1 MKLSKT
7 NRRLMAALLC
17 GALILGTGTLPTK
30 VDAASSSEIQ
40 GQIDELQRK
49 SDEFDAQ
56 LSELEQQKNA
66 NLDDINAL
74 IDEKMRLDKE
84 VFLLYSQIDNMNEQI
99 AAYGVMIADQQ
110 QKLDEATARYQEL
123 SEKNLERVRTM
134 EEDGSLSYWSVL
146 FKASS
151 FADFLDRLNM
161 IEEINAADQ
170 RRLQDLDQAHKEV
183 EQYRSELL
191 AQKDALQVKK
201 DDLAAKR
208 DDLAEKS
215 AEKDALLETLLA
227 RGDEYKEAMANISA
241 AKQAN
246 MDEIAQKNDELAEA
260 QYREWLATSVATT
273 APTTRPTETT
283 DPDNP
288 DEPTT
293 PVAPSDSYWIMP
305 LPYYVYMS
313 SPFGYRYDPVD
324 GSYSYHSGVDLAV
337 REGTEIYAS
346 RSGYVEAASESYYYG
361 YYVKLDHEDGFESIY
376 MHMQRYIVSPGE
388 YVTQGQVI
396 GYVGETGWATG
407 PHLHITI
414 LYNGVYMDPLDYIS
428 I

>member
-7 NRRLMAALLC
+7 NRRLMAVLLC

-170 RRLQDLDQAHKEV
+170 RRLRDLDQAHKEV

-215 AEKDALLETLLA
+215 AEKDALLEALLA

-283 DPDNP
+283 DPDSP
-288 DEPTT
+288 DEPTS
-293 PVAPSDSYWIMP
+293 PVTPSDSYWMMP

-337 REGTEIYAS
+337 AEGTEIYAS

-361 YYVKLDHEDGFESIY
+361 YYVKLDHDDGFESIY
-376 MHMQRYIVSPGE
+376 MHMQRFVVSPGE
-388 YVTQGQVI
+388 YVTHGQVI

>member
-17 GALILGTGTLPTK
+17 GALILGSGALPTK

-66 NLDDINAL
+66 NLDDINSL

-161 IEEINAADQ
+161 IEEINARKAAEAAA
-170 RRLQDLDQAHKEV
+170 QAE
-183 EQYRSELL
+183 ELL
-191 AQKDALQVKK
+191 V
-201 DDLAAKR
+201 R
-208 DDLAEKS
+208 
-215 AEKDALLETLLA
+215 
-227 RGDEYKEAMANISA
+227 IF
-241 AKQAN
+241 
-246 MDEIAQKNDELAEA
+246 
-260 QYREWLATSVATT
+260 
-273 APTTRPTETT
+273 RPRY
-283 DPDNP
+283 
-288 DEPTT
+288 
-293 PVAPSDSYWIMP
+293 PS
-305 LPYYVYMS
+305 
-313 SPFGYRYDPVD
+313 
-324 GSYSYHSGVDLAV
+324 
-337 REGTEIYAS
+337 
-346 RSGYVEAASESYYYG
+346 
-361 YYVKLDHEDGFESIY
+361 
-376 MHMQRYIVSPGE
+376 IVSSSSLPQK
-388 YVTQGQVI
+388 YSRPVPQR
-396 GYVGETGWATG
+396 
-407 PHLHITI
+407 L
-414 LYNGVYMDPLDYIS
+414 
-428 I
+428 

>member
-17 GALILGTGTLPTK
+17 GALILGSGALPTK

-183 EQYRSELL
+183 EQYRSEL
-191 AQKDALQVKK
+191 
-201 DDLAAKR
+201 
-208 DDLAEKS
+208 
-215 AEKDALLETLLA
+215 ETLLA

-293 PVAPSDSYWIMP
+293 PVTPSDSYWMMP

-313 SPFGYRYDPVD
+313 SPFGNRYDPID
-324 GSYSYHSGVDLAV
+324 GTWSFHTGVDLAV
-337 REGTEIYAS
+337 AEGTPIYAS

-361 YYVKLDHEDGFESIY
+361 YYVKLDHGDGFESIY
-376 MHMQRYIVSPGE
+376 MHMQYYVVSPGE

-396 GYVGETGWATG
+396 GYVGETGWASG

-414 LYNGVYMDPLDYIS
+414 LYNGTYVDPLDYIS

>member
-1 MKLSKT
+1 
-7 NRRLMAALLC
+7 
-17 GALILGTGTLPTK
+17 
-30 VDAASSSEIQ
+30 
-40 GQIDELQRK
+40 
-49 SDEFDAQ
+49 
-56 LSELEQQKNA
+56 
-66 NLDDINAL
+66 
-74 IDEKMRLDKE
+74 
-84 VFLLYSQIDNMNEQI
+84 
-99 AAYGVMIADQQ
+99 
-110 QKLDEATARYQEL
+110 
-123 SEKNLERVRTM
+123 
-134 EEDGSLSYWSVL
+134 
-146 FKASS
+146 
-151 FADFLDRLNM
+151 
-161 IEEINAADQ
+161 
-170 RRLQDLDQAHKEV
+170 
-183 EQYRSELL
+183 
-191 AQKDALQVKK
+191 
-201 DDLAAKR
+201 
-208 DDLAEKS
+208 
-215 AEKDALLETLLA
+215 
-227 RGDEYKEAMANISA
+227 MANISA

-361 YYVKLDHEDGFESIY
+361 YYVKLDHGDGFESIY